1 MDLIAERILELRG
14 ESNRLIKKNYSYLD
28 TIDLENK
35 FRLYRFNSKGIGL
48 NKFVLSIPT
57 TKEFNFHIFHIP
69 YSISGFDLYDIIYDK
84 SIDKLILKTK
94 GVKRRINY
102 EWDYKDYKK
111 VFTKE
116 NLEICKSYKER

>member
-14 ESNRLIKKNYSYLD
+14 ESNRLIKKNYSYHD
-28 TIDLENK
+28 FIDLKKN
-35 FRLYRFNSKGIGL
+35 FRLYRFDSKGLGL
-48 NKFVLSIPT
+48 NKFVLAIPT
-57 TKEFNFHIFHIP
+57 KEYNFHIFHIP

-94 GVKRRINY
+94 GIKRRINY

-116 NLEICKSYKER
+116 NLEIYKSKEER